1 MLALFQAKSAN
12 NYLLKIQKDQ
22 YTLIEQPVVVLLLAG
37 SSILRECMALWDER
51 SI

>member
-22 YTLIEQPVVVLLLAG
+22 YTLIEQPVVLLLAG